1 MKIAIAQLNPI
12 IGDLNGNAK
21 QILVAARQAE
31 QQDVRLLLTP
41 ELSLCGYPP
50 RDLLLDSSF
59 VSQMGVT
66 LQQLAAELP
75 SQMAV
80 LVGCVQ
86 PNERS
91 LSVGGKPLHNSIALL
106 QQGKIQQIFHK
117 RLLPTYDVFDE
128 RRYFEPGL
136 EANSL
141 VLEAVGSRESG
152 VGEESRGAEGQRGRG
167 AIINNQPS
175 TINHQQSTD
184 YQLPIPHYSLLT
196 AHYSLK
202 IGVTICEDLWNDEEF
217 WGRRSYA
224 IDPIDDL
231 IQQGVDLV
239 VNLSASPY
247 SANKQQVREAMLQ
260 HSAMRHQIPVLYAN
274 QVGAND
280 DLIFDGCSVGF
291 NRAGKMVCRA
301 RAFEADLSIVEY
313 DEQARDLQPS
323 HITPMPATQDE
334 EIWQALVL
342 GVRDYTRKCGFSKVV
357 LGLSGGIDSSLVAA
371 IATAALGKEN
381 VLGVLMPSP
390 YSSEHSVQDAL
401 QLSKGLGI
409 STQIIPIGELMQSY
423 DKALEPLFAG
433 TSFGIAEENIQSR
446 IRGNLLMAI
455 ANKFGYLLLST
466 GNKSEMAVGYCTLYG
481 DMNGGLAAIADVPKT
496 RVYSICRWL
505 NSRAEGTEEGK
516 RAEEQESRGAEEQ
529 LPTNY
534 QLPTPDSPLPIIP
547 ENVINKPPSAELKPG
562 QLDQDSLPPYE
573 ILDDI
578 LQRLIQER
586 QSAAEIV
593 AAGHDAAVVDRV
605 VQLVV
610 KAEFKRRQAPPGL
623 KITDRAFGTG
633 WRMPIANKWVSRSTI
648 SASEVVSQA
657 ALSPSLPPR

>member
-31 QQDVRLLLTP
+31 KHDVRLLLTP

-50 RDLLLDSSF
+50 RDLLLDPSF

-66 LQQLAAELP
+66 LQRLAEELP

-80 LVGCVQ
+80 LVGCIQ

-91 LSVGGKPLHNSIALL
+91 LSAGGKPLHNSVALL
-106 QQGKIQQIFHK
+106 QHGKIQQIFHK

-128 RRYFEPGL
+128 YRYFEPGL

-141 VLEAVGSRESG
+141 VLEEVGSRESG
-152 VGEESRGAEGQRGRG
+152 VGSRKEATVIHH
-167 AIINNQPS
+167 AP
-175 TINHQQSTD
+175 
-184 YQLPIPHYSLLT
+184 
-196 AHYSLK
+196 LK

-224 IDPIDDL
+224 INPIDDL
-231 IQQGVDLV
+231 IRQGVDFV

-247 SANKQQVREAMLQ
+247 SANKQQIREAMLQ
-260 HSAMRHQIPVLYAN
+260 HGSMRYQIPVLYTN

-291 NRAGKMVCRA
+291 NRAGEMVCRA
-301 RAFEADLSIVEY
+301 RAFETDLLIVEY
-313 DEQARDLQPS
+313 DEQAGDLQPS
-323 HITPMPATQDE
+323 KIAPTPANLDE

-390 YSSEHSVQDAL
+390 YSSEHSVHDAL
-401 QLSKGLGI
+401 ELGKNLGI
-409 STQIIPIGELMQSY
+409 QTQTIPIGELMQGY
-423 DKALEPLFAG
+423 DKTLEPLFAG
-433 TSFGIAEENIQSR
+433 TPFGIAEENIQSR
-446 IRGNLLMAI
+446 IRGNLLMAV

-505 NSRAEGTEEGK
+505 NERGEESGVRSEGVN
-516 RAEEQESRGAEEQ
+516 
-529 LPTNY
+529 TNY
-534 QLPTPDSPLPIIP
+534 QLPITNYQTEIIP

-562 QLDQDSLPPYE
+562 Q
-573 ILDDI
+573 
-578 LQRLIQER
+578 
-586 QSAAEIV
+586 
-593 AAGHDAAVVDRV
+593 
-605 VQLVV
+605 
-610 KAEFKRRQAPPGL
+610 
-623 KITDRAFGTG
+623 
-633 WRMPIANKWVSRSTI
+633 
-648 SASEVVSQA
+648 
-657 ALSPSLPPR
+657 